1 MEGELK
7 NPIQSTIVLSIPENK
22 MDILYIGN
30 EINKEKKK
38 ILSQLNKVLGDFD
51 SSKYLTK

>member
-1 MEGELK
+1 MEGEFK
-7 NPIQSTIVLSIPENK
+7 NPIKSTIIVSIPENK

-38 ILSQLNKVLGDFD
+38 ILSQLNKVLGNFD
-51 SSKYLTK
+51 ISKYLTN